1 MGSSRIR
8 QGGLLG
14 QGAGQNDPLLLPT
27 GEGGKGPPG
36 EAGHA
41 HQLQRLGHQPE
52 IVGGVP
58 VQGPLVGG
66 TAHHDHILDGK
77 LKVIIIVL
85 SYHGNAPGGLP
96 IAVLVQIP
104 SIQQHRAAGGLQHP
118 VDAFE
123 QSTLSA
129 AVGADDPY
137 QLPLAHLDVHAL

>member
-1 MGSSRIR
+1 M
-8 QGGLLG
+8 
-14 QGAGQNDPLLLPT
+14 
-27 GEGGKGPPG
+27 
-36 EAGHA
+36 
-41 HQLQRLGHQPE
+41 
-52 IVGGVP
+52 
-58 VQGPLVGG
+58 GG